1 MKQLLTFFV
10 VALLTSSCSSPTE
23 KADTQPSQSRDRSV
37 APESTRSNPQP
48 QPVRK
53 ADKNKGVP
61 SSPPTNDAQCA
72 NYESQVKQAVQ
83 ANDLDTLEE
92 LLATLNK
99 QPDCPVSY
107 LDGVK
112 RSMAQIAAAKADSL
126 TQQGQLAEAKSWLKR
141 APTMVWGTQV
151 VYGDI
156 AARRQQWQM
165 AVRYYNQALD
175 LIADPQATPKTP
187 PKAKIKKVYQLA
199 SEAQVLAANSNAS
212 VGPNNIMFFGNV
224 RGFAPE
230 KRPVVHFGYG
240 KMRLDE
246 KGQKSAQQLAS
257 YLKTQNVAQVTL
269 IGHSDSTGSHAACD
283 SVSKKRAYAVKDYLL
298 KAGVTT
304 QITVIGK
311 GKREP
316 PQLAN
321 RVIYTQDEIDAL
333 NRRVEFTVN

>member
-1 MKQLLTFFV
+1 MKQLLSFFV
-10 VALLTSSCSSPTE
+10 VAMLTSSCSSSTE
-23 KADTQPSQSRDRSV
+23 KADTPPSQPRDRAVVLDS
-37 APESTRSNPQP
+37 PRSNSPPQAI
-48 QPVRK
+48 RI
-53 ADKNKGVP
+53 ADRNKGVP
-61 SSPPTNDAQCA
+61 SSFPTNDAQCA

-83 ANDLDTLEE
+83 TNDLDTLEK

-99 QPDCPVSY
+99 LPDCPVSY

-112 RSMAQIAAAKADSL
+112 RSMAQIAAAKADRL

-187 PKAKIKKVYQLA
+187 SKAKIKKVYQLA

-212 VGPNNIMFFGNV
+212 GRPNELMMFGNM

-240 KMRLDE
+240 KTTLDE

-304 QITVIGK
+304 KITVIGK

-333 NRRVEFTVN
+333 NRRVEFTAN

>member
-10 VALLTSSCSSPTE
+10 VALLTSSCSSSTE
-23 KADTQPSQSRDRSV
+23 KGDSQPSQSRDRSV
-37 APESTRSNPQP
+37 APESTRSNPLP

-53 ADKNKGVP
+53 ADKSKGVP
-61 SSPPTNDAQCA
+61 SSPPTNDAQCT

-83 ANDLDTLEE
+83 ANDLETLEE
-92 LLATLNK
+92 LLATLNRLL
-99 QPDCPVSY
+99 DCPVSY

-156 AARRQQWQM
+156 AAR
-165 AVRYYNQALD
+165 
-175 LIADPQATPKTP
+175 P
-187 PKAKIKKVYQLA
+187 PKAKTKKVYQLA
-199 SEAQVLAANSNAS
+199 SEAQVLAANSNAP
-212 VGPNNIMFFGNV
+212 VGPNYMMFGNV

-240 KMRLDE
+240 KMTLDE
-246 KGQKSAQQLAS
+246 KGKKSAQQLAS

-283 SVSKKRAYAVKDYLL
+283 SVSKKRAYAVKNYLL

-304 QITVIGK
+304 QIRVIGK

-321 RVIYTQDEIDAL
+321 RAIYTQDEINAL